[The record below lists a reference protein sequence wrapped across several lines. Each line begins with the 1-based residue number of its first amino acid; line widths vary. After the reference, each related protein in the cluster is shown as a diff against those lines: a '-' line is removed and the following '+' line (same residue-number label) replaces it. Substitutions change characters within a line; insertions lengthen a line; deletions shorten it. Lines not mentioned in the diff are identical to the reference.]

1 MPAYRTPLP
10 SILAT
15 LLETAINRVMALDED
30 TPARLQH
37 LDGRMLQLD
46 LEGVGISL
54 FFAFT
59 ATRVHVSID
68 TSDEPD
74 TIISGSPFALFAMAV
89 PEGDSG
95 WGGTGSRVNISGDAT
110 LARDLERL
118 FSRLDPDWES
128 TLSNLF
134 GDVWGHQVAIVI
146 RSGAEQAKEA
156 AGKTAEMVS
165 EYLKRDDGTLVEVAE
180 ISAFADAV
188 DKTRDAVERLEDS
201 LTIMQENDPPE
212 EKE

>member
-15 LLETAINRVMALDED
+15 LLETAINRVLALDED
-30 TPARLQH
+30 TAAHLQH

-134 GDVWGHQVAIVI
+134 GDVWGHQVAVVI
-146 RSGAEQAKEA
+146 RSGAELAKEA

-165 EYLKRDDGTLVEVAE
+165 EYLKRDDGTLAEVAE

-188 DKTRDAVERLEDS
+188 DNTRDAVERLEDR

>member
-1 MPAYRTPLP
+1 MPQYRTPLP
-10 SILAT
+10 SIMAT
-15 LLETAINRVMALDED
+15 MLETAINRVLALDED

-37 LDGRMLQLD
+37 LDDRMLQLD

-68 TSDEPD
+68 SSDEPD

-89 PEGDSG
+89 PEGDGG
-95 WGGTGSRVNISGDAT
+95 WGGAGSRVNISGDAT

-128 TLSNLF
+128 TLARLF
-134 GDVWGHQVAIVI
+134 GDVWGHQVAAGI
-146 RSGAEQAKEA
+146 RNGAEQAKEA

-165 EYLKRDDGTLVEVAE
+165 EFLKRDDGTLVKVAE
-180 ISAFADAV
+180 ISDFADAV
-188 DKTRDAVERLEDS
+188 DETREAVERLEAK
-201 LTIMQENDPPE
+201 LTVMQENDPPE
-212 EKE
+212 ETE

>member
-10 SILAT
+10 AILAAM
-15 LLETAINRVMALDED
+15 LETAINRVLALDEE

-54 FFAFT
+54 YFAFT

-74 TIISGSPFALFAMAV
+74 TIISGSPFALFSMAV

-134 GDVWGHQVAIVI
+134 GDVWGHQVAAAI

-188 DKTRDAVERLEDS
+188 DKTRDAVERLEDR

-212 EKE
+212 ETK

>member
-15 LLETAINRVMALDED
+15 LLETAVNRVLALDED

-54 FFAFT
+54 FFAFS

-74 TIISGSPFALFAMAV
+74 TTISGSPFALFAMAV

-134 GDVWGHQVAIVI
+134 GDVWGHQVAAGI

-156 AGKTAEMVS
+156 AGKTAEMVR
-165 EYLKRDDGTLVEVAE
+165 EYLKQDDGTLVEVAE